1 MVYGGAMRF
10 DRAMGGIAIWR
21 GWMCGEAMGN
31 GMDRQC
37 GMDWYIGMG
46 NRYQGWR
53 DSVIK
58 GE

>member
-1 MVYGGAMRF
+1 MRF

-31 GMDRQC
+31 GGMDRQC

-46 NRYQGWR
+46 NRYEGWIGN
-53 DSVIK
+53 VGWTGI
-58 GE
+58 